1 MASWNPLPNSAHD
14 LRSHLATFAVVVG
27 ISHMTNTPDT
37 VVGWLSIAVTT
48 VGLTTL
54 ISGFSAVT
62 DMLDPFHDT
71 RSMLYLGVWSQRQP
85 QFPFYKIVKPP
96 PLGPVLAAHRE
107 GGFCG
112 LKTVHLSRVPQGQA
126 GLAGWV
132 VLLSVVHQEA
142 IKTSRTSSADSELE
156 KGVVEPEEGIEL
168 KDLDSGDWGDLK
180 TTPLT
185 RRGAS
190 ACITLNRATLMTM
203 LALTNARPVYHHS
216 DAAGH
221 RVAYGCYSGQWRIDW
236 PLGGPAIIHFEAHDS
251 HSAGTDVY
259 PSSFERRV
267 APCMESM
274 AGIVSSESNPTFK
287 VAFSGRKRPGR
298 YILKFVPKGFPGAH
312 SGRHLYN
319 MLGGRVYEVDW
330 LRADLLQPHDPD
342 PEDALKL
349 ILDSTE
355 TDKKV
360 EMFVGKEEQKV
371 LAQALDFFPW
381 SSLSYSIHRG
391 LRDILVAFS
400 KSRMNRHRAEL
411 ANILHNAVKQ
421 HATELETKGWESK
434 FVSDYMADM
443 AAAAVSA
450 GKGDSGDSVRVVTDI
465 AMCIAQTS
473 DAKKLDVTE
482 YWTSEREILGTMDV
496 VALVKCFIL
505 EWSTD
510 FDYQMYHDLPLTME
524 FA

>member
-1 MASWNPLPNSAHD
+1 
-14 LRSHLATFAVVVG
+14 
-27 ISHMTNTPDT
+27 
-37 VVGWLSIAVTT
+37 
-48 VGLTTL
+48 
-54 ISGFSAVT
+54 
-62 DMLDPFHDT
+62 
-71 RSMLYLGVWSQRQP
+71 
-85 QFPFYKIVKPP
+85 
-96 PLGPVLAAHRE
+96 
-107 GGFCG
+107 
-112 LKTVHLSRVPQGQA
+112 
-126 GLAGWV
+126 
-132 VLLSVVHQEA
+132 
-142 IKTSRTSSADSELE
+142 
-156 KGVVEPEEGIEL
+156 
-168 KDLDSGDWGDLK
+168 
-180 TTPLT
+180 
-185 RRGAS
+185 
-190 ACITLNRATLMTM
+190 
-203 LALTNARPVYHHS
+203 
-216 DAAGH
+216 
-221 RVAYGCYSGQWRIDW
+221 
-236 PLGGPAIIHFEAHDS
+236 
-251 HSAGTDVY
+251 
-259 PSSFERRV
+259 
-267 APCMESM
+267 M
-274 AGIVSSESNPTFK
+274 AGIVSNESNPTFK

-342 PEDALKL
+342 PEDTLKL

-360 EMFVGKEEQKV
+360 EMFVGKEEQRV

-411 ANILHNAVKQ
+411 ANILHNAVEQ
-421 HATELETKGWESK
+421 HAIELEAKGWESK

-443 AAAAVSA
+443 AAAAISA
-450 GKGDSGDSVRVVTDI
+450 GKGDSGDS
-465 AMCIAQTS
+465 TS

-482 YWTSEREILGTMDV
+482 FWASEREILGTMDV

-524 FA
+524 SA

>member
-1 MASWNPLPNSAHD
+1 MTSWNPLSDSAHD
-14 LRSHLATFAVVVG
+14 LRSHLAALAVVAS
-27 ISHMTNTPDT
+27 ISHTMNASGT
-37 VVGWLSIAVTT
+37 VAGWLSVVVTT
-48 VGLTTL
+48 VGLTSS
-54 ISGFSAVT
+54 ISQATVMT
-62 DMLDPFHDT
+62 DMMDPFHDI
-71 RSMLYLGVWSQRQP
+71 RSMLYLGVWFQRQP

-96 PLGPVLAAHRE
+96 PLGPVLTAHHER
-107 GGFCG
+107 GFCG
-112 LKTVHLSRVPQGQA
+112 LKTVYLSRVPQGQA
-126 GLAGWV
+126 GLAGWA

-142 IKTSRTSSADSELE
+142 IGTSRFSSAGSELE
-156 KGVVEPEEGIEL
+156 KGTVEPEEGMEL
-168 KDLDSGDWGDLK
+168 KTLGSGDWGNLK
-180 TTPLT
+180 TTPLI
-185 RRGAS
+185 RRGTS
-190 ACITLNRATLMTM
+190 ACVTLNRATLMTM

-221 RVAYGCYSGQWRIDW
+221 RVAYSCYSGQWRIDW
-236 PLGGPAIIHFEAHDS
+236 PLGGPAIIHFGAHGS

-259 PSSFERRV
+259 PPSFERRV
-267 APCMESM
+267 APCMELM

-287 VAFSGRKRPGR
+287 IAFSGRKRPGR
-298 YILKFVPKGFPGAH
+298 YILKFASKGFPGAH

-330 LRADLLQPHDPD
+330 LRADLLQAHDPD
-342 PEDALKL
+342 PENALKP

-371 LAQALDFFPW
+371 LAQAMDCFPW

-411 ANILHNAVKQ
+411 ANILHSAVKQ
-421 HATELETKGWESK
+421 HTTELEAKGWESK

-450 GKGDSGDSVRVVTDI
+450 DKGDSGDSVRVVTDI

-482 YWTSEREILGTMDV
+482 FWTSERENLGTMDV

>member
-1 MASWNPLPNSAHD
+1 MQSL
-14 LRSHLATFAVVVG
+14 AVVAS
-27 ISHMTNTPDT
+27 ISHTMNASGT
-37 VVGWLSIAVTT
+37 VAGWLSVVVTT
-48 VGLTTL
+48 VGLTSL
-54 ISGFSAVT
+54 ISQATVMT
-62 DMLDPFHDT
+62 DMMDPFHDT
-71 RSMLYLGVWSQRQP
+71 RSMLYLGVWFQRQP

-96 PLGPVLAAHRE
+96 PLGPVLTAHHER
-107 GGFCG
+107 GFCG
-112 LKTVHLSRVPQGQA
+112 LKTVYLSRVPQGQA
-126 GLAGWV
+126 GLAGWA
-132 VLLSVVHQEA
+132 VLLSVVH
-142 IKTSRTSSADSELE
+142 
-156 KGVVEPEEGIEL
+156 
-168 KDLDSGDWGDLK
+168 
-180 TTPLT
+180 
-185 RRGAS
+185 
-190 ACITLNRATLMTM
+190 
-203 LALTNARPVYHHS
+203 
-216 DAAGH
+216 
-221 RVAYGCYSGQWRIDW
+221 
-236 PLGGPAIIHFEAHDS
+236 
-251 HSAGTDVY
+251 
-259 PSSFERRV
+259 
-267 APCMESM
+267 
-274 AGIVSSESNPTFK
+274 
-287 VAFSGRKRPGR
+287 
-298 YILKFVPKGFPGAH
+298 PKGFPGAH

-330 LRADLLQPHDPD
+330 LRADLLQAHDPD
-342 PEDALKL
+342 PENALKL

-371 LAQALDFFPW
+371 LAQAMDCFPW

-411 ANILHNAVKQ
+411 ANILHSAVKQ
-421 HATELETKGWESK
+421 HTTELEAKGWESK

-450 GKGDSGDSVRVVTDI
+450 DKGDSGDSVRVVTDI

-482 YWTSEREILGTMDV
+482 FWTSERENLGTMDV

>member
-1 MASWNPLPNSAHD
+1 MQSLAIVAS
-14 LRSHLATFAVVVG
+14 
-27 ISHMTNTPDT
+27 ISHTMNASGT
-37 VVGWLSIAVTT
+37 VAGWLSVVVTT
-48 VGLTTL
+48 VGLTSL
-54 ISGFSAVT
+54 ILQATVMT
-62 DMLDPFHDT
+62 DMMDPFHDT
-71 RSMLYLGVWSQRQP
+71 RSMLYLGVWFQRQP

-96 PLGPVLAAHRE
+96 PLGPVLTAHHER
-107 GGFCG
+107 GFCG
-112 LKTVHLSRVPQGQA
+112 LKTVYLSRVPQGQA
-126 GLAGWV
+126 GLAGWA

-142 IKTSRTSSADSELE
+142 IGTSRFSSAGSELE
-156 KGVVEPEEGIEL
+156 KGTVEPKEGMEL
-168 KDLDSGDWGDLK
+168 KNLGSGDWGNLK
-180 TTPLT
+180 TTPLI
-185 RRGAS
+185 RRGTS
-190 ACITLNRATLMTM
+190 ACVTLNRATLMTM

-221 RVAYGCYSGQWRIDW
+221 RVAYSCYSGQWRIDW
-236 PLGGPAIIHFEAHDS
+236 PLGGPAIIHFGAHDS

-259 PSSFERRV
+259 PPSFERRV

-287 VAFSGRKRPGR
+287 IAFSGRKRPGR
-298 YILKFVPKGFPGAH
+298 YILKFASKGFPGAH

-330 LRADLLQPHDPD
+330 LRADLLQAHDPD
-342 PEDALKL
+342 PENALKL

-371 LAQALDFFPW
+371 LAQAMDCFPW
-381 SSLSYSIHRG
+381 VISFLQHTSWFARYPGRIQQIS
-391 LRDILVAFS
+391 
-400 KSRMNRHRAEL
+400 
-411 ANILHNAVKQ
+411 AVKQ
-421 HATELETKGWESK
+421 HTTELEAKGWESK

-450 GKGDSGDSVRVVTDI
+450 DKGDFDDSVRVVTDI

-482 YWTSEREILGTMDV
+482 FWTSEREILGTMDV